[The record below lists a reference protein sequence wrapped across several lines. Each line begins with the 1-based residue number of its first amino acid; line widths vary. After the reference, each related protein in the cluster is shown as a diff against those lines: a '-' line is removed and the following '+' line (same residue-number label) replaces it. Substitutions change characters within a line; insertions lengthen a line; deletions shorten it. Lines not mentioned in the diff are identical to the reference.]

1 MRWLVIPLVFALSAC
16 TATPTPVPVS
26 HERLSFTGFQSQGSN
41 PAIMDASATAM
52 TVLAI
57 DGVNFVPSSGSLVLQ
72 RQGVSAV
79 EPSALEL
86 LKHAHEKGVRA
97 ELMVGNFDNE
107 LGDFS
112 GDLAAEALTSSGRR
126 IAVDEVVELVE
137 QQGWDGVNIDIEA
150 IDGDE
155 AGGVT
160 LFARELKS
168 ALGPAKTVSIAIPL
182 KSSPEDYADAGFDLE
197 SLTQHVDRFIVM
209 AYDEHGPWE
218 DIPGPVGSLDWQRVG
233 IQALLEAVE
242 PEKIELGVAGYG
254 YAWGPSAPDGQL
266 SVGQARELAP
276 DATFD
281 AAAGEWTA
289 TLADGTELWFSDIQ
303 SFELRV
309 DLAQDYELKGV
320 ALWSLE
326 QGDAITQNDLK

>member
-1 MRWLVIPLVFALSAC
+1 MRWLVIPLVLALSAC
-16 TATPTPVPVS
+16 TAQPTPAPVP
-26 HERLSFTGFQSQGSN
+26 EDRLSFTGFQSQGSN
-41 PAIMDASATAM
+41 PAIMDASAAAM
-52 TVLAI
+52 TTLAI
-57 DGVNFVPSSGSLVLQ
+57 DGVNFAPSSVSVVLQ

-86 LKHAHEKGVRA
+86 LEHAHEKGLRA

-112 GDLAAEALTSSGRR
+112 ADLAAEALTSSGRAT
-126 IAVDEVVELVE
+126 AVDEVVELVE
-137 QQGWDGVNIDIEA
+137 KQGWDGVNIDIEA

-160 LFARELKS
+160 LFARELES
-168 ALGPAKTVSIAIPL
+168 ALGPAKSVSIAIPL
-182 KSSPEDYADAGFDLE
+182 KSSPEAYVDAGFDLE
-197 SLTQHVDRFIVM
+197 SLSEHVDRFIVM

-218 DIPGPVGSLDWQRVG
+218 NIPGPVGSLDWQRAG
-233 IQALLEAVE
+233 LEALLEAVE

-254 YAWGPSAPDGQL
+254 YAWGPSAPEGQL
-266 SVGQARELAP
+266 SVAQARGLAP
-276 DATFD
+276 NATFD

-289 TLADGTELWFSDIQ
+289 TLADGSELWFSDIQ

-309 DLAQDYELKGV
+309 DLAKEYDLGGV

-326 QGDAITQNDLK
+326 QGDAITENDLK